1 MITLSFD
8 EESVERSCEVLRKG
22 GLVIYPTETAYALGA
37 DAMNVRALQRL
48 LKVKKRPLGIPL
60 LVIIADLDMIRPYA
74 EIDERVKFLVK
85 EFMPGP
91 LTLAVRK
98 KSNVPDLLNPEGI
111 SFRISSCREALTLVK
126 TYNRPLTGTSANV
139 HGGELIYNPEEIISR
154 FSDKVD
160 IFLNTGILRESPP
173 STVLDLKYEV
183 PRVIR
188 EGAIAKELIFE
199 RLRTLED
206 GRGFI
211 TWN

>member
-1 MITLSFD
+1 MMALSFD
-8 EESVERSCEVLRKG
+8 EGSVEKSCEVLKKG

-48 LKVKKRPLGIPL
+48 LKVKERPSGIPL

-74 EIDERVKFLVK
+74 EIDERVEFLVK

-111 SFRISSCREALTLVK
+111 SFRISSCREALILVK
-126 TYNRPLTGTSANV
+126 TYNRPLTGTSANI
-139 HGGELIYNPEEIISR
+139 HGERLIYDPEKIISR

-160 IFLNTGILRESPP
+160 IFLNTGILKESPP
-173 STVLDLKYEV
+173 STVLDLKCEV

-188 EGAIAKELIFE
+188 EGAITKERIFE

-206 GRGFI
+206 GRGCI